1 MMEEKIRC
9 TKEELHMSVLHVNKE
24 SFDKVIGQSAQT
36 VLVDF
41 WATWCAPCRMLAPI
55 LEDVATARPDIIVCK
70 VDVDEERDL
79 AMKYGVSSIPTLLVF
94 KRGVLTN
101 RSVGLIQKDEILGLL

>member
-9 TKEELHMSVLHVNKE
+9 SKEELHMSVLHVNKE
-24 SFDKVIGQSAQT
+24 SFDKIISQSAQM

-55 LEDVATARPDIIVCK
+55 LEDVAAVRPDIIVCK
-70 VDVDEERDL
+70 VDVDEEREL

-94 KRGVLTN
+94 KGGVLTN
-101 RSVGLIQKDEILGLL
+101 QSVGLIQKNEILGLL